1 MSEQDPARD
10 ERHRQRMQRKKAVV
24 DEKIAVAQQERG
36 VLLVLTGN
44 GKGKSSSGFGMAARA
59 LGHGMRIGIVQFIKG
74 AKSTGEENFFR
85 RFPDEVRYHVMGAGF
100 TWETQDRQDDIAKA
114 EAAWA
119 VAVELMRDPNV
130 ALVLLDELNIALKYS
145 YLQLD
150 QVIADIQ
157 ARPAHQHVVVTGR
170 GAPPALVE
178 AADTVTEMG
187 VIKHAFKAGIK
198 AQKGIEF

>member
-1 MSEQDPARD
+1 VSEQDPARD

-59 LGHGMRIGIVQFIKG
+59 LGHGLRIGIVQFIKG

-100 TWETQDRQDDIAKA
+100 TWETQDRQDDMAKA
-114 EAAWA
+114 QAAWA
-119 VAVELMRDPNV
+119 VAVELMRDPQV
-130 ALVLLDELNIALKYS
+130 ALVLLDELNIALKYG
-145 YLQLD
+145 YLQLE

-157 ARPAHQHVVVTGR
+157 ARPAAQHVVVTGR
-170 GAPPALVE
+170 GAPPALLEV
-178 AADTVTEMG
+178 ADTVTEMG
-187 VIKHAFKAGIK
+187 MVKHAFKAGIK